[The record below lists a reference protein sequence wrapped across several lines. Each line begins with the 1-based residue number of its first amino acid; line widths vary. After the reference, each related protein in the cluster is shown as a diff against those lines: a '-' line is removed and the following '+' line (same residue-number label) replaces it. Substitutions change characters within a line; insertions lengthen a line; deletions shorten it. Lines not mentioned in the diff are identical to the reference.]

1 MIRTK
6 KELHEYLEADK
17 ARYVH
22 KPRWWTRFTY
32 SETWMLYSY
41 FRTIRYLE
49 YYENNRH
56 WYNLIPYLYC
66 RLKQRKMAL
75 KYNIQVKSEC
85 IGPGFRYMHPG
96 YLRIT
101 PGARIGKN
109 ATIVPNV
116 MLGKRR
122 PDKPGDILIGDN
134 VYISS
139 GAIILAPVTIG
150 NNVTIAAN
158 SVVVDDI
165 PDNCVVS
172 GVPAKIIMR
181 DGKKVE
187 QSK

>member
-6 KELHEYLEADK
+6 KELYEYLEADK

-22 KPRWWTRFTY
+22 KPKWWTRFSY

-56 WYNLIPYLYC
+56 WYNLIPYLYYY
-66 RLKQRKMAL
+66 LKQRKMAL
-75 KYNIQVKSEC
+75 KYGIQVKSRC
-85 IGPGFRYMHPG
+85 LGPGFRFVHPG
-96 YLRIT
+96 FFRVN
-101 PGARIGKN
+101 PDVRIGKN
-109 ATIVPNV
+109 ATVLPEVLI
-116 MLGKRR
+116 GRRR
-122 PDKPGDILIGDN
+122 PDKVAEIRIGDN
-134 VYISS
+134 VYISR
-139 GAIILAPVTIG
+139 GVTILGPVTIG
-150 NNVTIAAN
+150 DNVTIAAN
-158 SVVVDDI
+158 SVVIKDI

-187 QSK
+187 HTK